1 MAHGKSRQTNHRDTI
16 SFSNNSIIRMK
27 NILIFGVGLIGG
39 SIALKSKKTKLFEQI
54 IAVERKGGT
63 ILSPFVESGML
74 DRLVSNLEDDVALAD
89 LIVIATPV
97 SQISEIL
104 EKIYPYLNS
113 KTLITDVGSTKKN
126 VMDDASKALKEKS
139 IQFIGSHPIAGSEK
153 HGPDA
158 AQLNLF
164 EGKNIVLTPTPDT
177 PTLMSEKL
185 NRFWL
190 AMGGSVSIMAPQE
203 HDEIFSTIS
212 HLPHLLAF
220 SLVNLINNKEKKEVL
235 LNFAASGFRDF
246 SRIAASSPEVWR
258 DISISNKDAILIDL
272 NLYQQELQKVI
283 ALLEVQ
289 DQDGLKKYLTEAS
302 STRQNWTDTKIE

>member
-74 DRLVSNLEDDVALAD
+74 DRLVTNLEDDVALAD

-113 KTLITDVGSTKKN
+113 KTLITGVGSTKKN
-126 VMDDASKALKEKS
+126 VVDD
-139 IQFIGSHPIAGSEK
+139 G
-153 HGPDA
+153 
-158 AQLNLF
+158 
-164 EGKNIVLTPTPDT
+164 
-177 PTLMSEKL
+177 
-185 NRFWL
+185 
-190 AMGGSVSIMAPQE
+190 
-203 HDEIFSTIS
+203 
-212 HLPHLLAF
+212 
-220 SLVNLINNKEKKEVL
+220 
-235 LNFAASGFRDF
+235 
-246 SRIAASSPEVWR
+246 
-258 DISISNKDAILIDL
+258 
-272 NLYQQELQKVI
+272 
-283 ALLEVQ
+283 
-289 DQDGLKKYLTEAS
+289 
-302 STRQNWTDTKIE
+302 